1 MYFFL
6 AALAAAHGLSLVV
19 SSRGYS
25 LVAVCGLPIAV
36 ASLVARA
43 LCSWASVI
51 ASHRLNSCGSQVL
64 EQAQYL

>member
-6 AALAAAHGLSLVV
+6 AARGLSLVA

-25 LVAVCGLPIAV
+25 LVAVCGLSIAV

-43 LCSWASVI
+43 LCSWPSVI
-51 ASHRLNSCGSQVL
+51 ATRRVNSCGSQVL
-64 EQAQYL
+64 EQAQ